1 MKIHSL
7 LILIFYTLTSCAQKV
22 INLPDELKEI
32 SGIELYKDSIFFAI
46 NDGGNKSVIFVLGRD
61 YKLLKIVEVEGVKN
75 RDWEALAIDD
85 KYLYIGDIGNNLN
98 SRKNLQIHRI
108 SIQRLLE
115 KNKVEPETMEINY
128 AEQKKFPPAPTDLYF
143 DAEAMMAYDGK
154 LWIITK
160 NRTKPFDGKSLVYG
174 FEFKAGQEKTL
185 TKNFELTAGKG
196 GWLTDSFTAAASHK
210 DYVYLLT
217 YTQIIKYKWK
227 DNTLQKVGVKSFSS
241 YAQMEAITINERG
254 EIFIA
259 NEGHKWLGRHKIQH
273 FHWKK

>member
-1 MKIHSL
+1 MVDL
-7 LILIFYTLTSCAQKV
+7 RV
-22 INLPDELKEI
+22 GE
-32 SGIELYKDSIFFAI
+32 
-46 NDGGNKSVIFVLGRD
+46 
-61 YKLLKIVEVEGVKN
+61 
-75 RDWEALAIDD
+75 
-85 KYLYIGDIGNNLN
+85 
-98 SRKNLQIHRI
+98 
-108 SIQRLLE
+108 IQRFECLSTRHKRVVPCGAE
-115 KNKVEPETMEINY
+115 RYANY
-128 AEQKKFPPAPTDLYF
+128 LGTRIPRVFQ
-143 DAEAMMAYDGK
+143 
-154 LWIITK
+154 
-160 NRTKPFDGKSLVYG
+160 LVYG

-210 DYVYLLT
+210 DFVYLLT

-259 NEGHKWLGRHKIQH
+259 NEGHKWLGRHKIQQ